1 MLFCGTLPV
10 TGAVTDRLQDGM
22 IVVSVSLLLLA
33 VPLLERNVAFMVPAE
48 DSVIAAE
55 LAACTFAALAVT
67 AVLVA
72 VTAMLVAVTVDVP
85 DVPEAEDVP
94 ELPEELDTSVF
105 SDT

>member
-1 MLFCGTLPV
+1 
-10 TGAVTDRLQDGM
+10 M

-48 DSVIAAE
+48 DSVIAAA
-55 LAACTFAALAVT
+55 LAACTFAALAVMT
-67 AVLVA
+67 VLA
-72 VTAMLVAVTVDVP
+72 AVTVDIP

>member
-48 DSVIAAE
+48 DSVIADA

-67 AVLVA
+67 SVLA
-72 VTAMLVAVTVDVP
+72 AVTVDVP

>member
-22 IVVSVSLLLLA
+22 IVVSVSPVLLS

-48 DSVIAAE
+48 DSVIAAA
-55 LAACTFAALAVT
+55 LAACTFAALAVMT
-67 AVLVA
+67 VLA
-72 VTAMLVAVTVDVP
+72 AVTVDIP

>member
-1 MLFCGTLPV
+1 M
-10 TGAVTDRLQDGM
+10 
-22 IVVSVSLLLLA
+22 VSVSLLLLA

-48 DSVIAAE
+48 DSVIAA
-55 LAACTFAALAVT
+55 LAVMTVLAAVT
-67 AVLVA
+67 AVLA
-72 VTAMLVAVTVDVP
+72 AVTVDIP